1 MKNTKKIQ
9 TNNVL
14 NFYLKKILDS
24 NVYDVAKETPLDF
37 ATNLSE
43 KLNNKIFLKREDTQP
58 TFSFKIRGAYNKI
71 VNLDAKDLKK
81 GIIAAS
87 AGNHAQ
93 GVSLA
98 ANKLGISSTI
108 VMPNTTPRV
117 KVEAVKQLGSK
128 IIISGDSYSDA
139 YEYAMQVGN
148 KEKLVFIHPFDD
160 DDVIAG
166 QGTVGM
172 EILRQSSSDLEAI
185 FVAVGGGGLIS
196 GVGAY
201 IKAVRPYIKIIGV
214 QTEDSDAMTKS
225 LRCKKR
231 ILLKNVGL
239 FSDGTAVKQVGKK
252 TFKLSKIVVDE
263 MILVNTD
270 EVCAAIK
277 DIFEDTRC
285 IQEPAGA
292 LALAGLKKWVNLN
305 KISAKNIVAITCG
318 ANINFD
324 RLRFISERSELGEE
338 KETLL
343 SVTLP
348 EERGSFLKFCSL
360 IENRNVTEFNYRI
373 SNDSSA
379 NVFVGI
385 QVKDR
390 AEGKVVIK
398 VLKKEGFLVND
409 LTYDELS
416 KLHVRHMVGGRST
429 LATNEKLYRFEFP
442 ERPGALMKFL
452 SSMNS
457 GWNISL
463 FHYRNHG
470 SDTGRIMVGLQVPTG
485 EADELNIFLKSLGY
499 NYVNETKNT
508 AYNLFLK

>member
-1 MKNTKKIQ
+1 M
-9 TNNVL
+9 L

-24 NVYDVAKETPLDF
+24 RVYEVAKETPLEF
-37 ATNLSE
+37 AANLSE
-43 KLNNKIFLKREDTQP
+43 KFKKKIFLKREDTQP

-71 VNLDAKDLKK
+71 VNLSNKQQKK

-98 ANKLGISSTI
+98 AKTLGVSSTI
-108 VMPNTTPRV
+108 VMPSTTPIV
-117 KVEAVKQLGSK
+117 KIEAVKKLGSK
-128 IIISGDSYSDA
+128 IIIIGDSYSDA
-139 YEYAMQVGN
+139 YDHAIKISK
-148 KEKLVFIHPFDD
+148 KENLIFIHPFDD
-160 DDVIAG
+160 DEVIAG
-166 QGTVGM
+166 QGTIGM
-172 EILRQSSSDLEAI
+172 EILRQNTSEIEAI
-185 FVAVGGGGLIS
+185 FIAVGGGGLIS

-201 IKAVRPYIKIIGV
+201 IKSIRPEIKIIGV
-214 QTEDSDAMTKS
+214 QTEDSDAMSRS
-225 LRCKKR
+225 LRSGKR
-231 ILLKNVGL
+231 IRLSNVGL
-239 FSDGTAVKQVGKK
+239 FSDGTAVKQVGQK
-252 TFKLSKIVVDE
+252 TFKLSQIVVDE
-263 MILVNTD
+263 IILVNTD

-292 LALAGLKKWVNLN
+292 LALAGLKKWVYAN
-305 KISAKNIVAITCG
+305 KSISKDLIAITCG

-338 KETLL
+338 KEALL

-348 EERGSFLKFCSL
+348 EKRGSFLKFCRS

-379 NVFVGI
+379 NLFVGL
-385 QVKDR
+385 QVKNKN
-390 AEGKVVIK
+390 EGNTLIK
-398 VLKKEGFLVND
+398 KLRREGFLVND
-409 LTYDELS
+409 LTFDELS
-416 KLHVRHMVGGRST
+416 KLHIRHMVGGRSS
-429 LATNEKLYRFEFP
+429 LAINEKLYRFEFP

-457 GWNISL
+457 SWNISL

-470 SDTGRIMVGLQVPTG
+470 SDVGRIMVGLQVPLK
-485 EADELNIFLKSLGY
+485 EAVDFNSFLKSLGY
-499 NYVNETKNT
+499 NYINETKNT

>member
-1 MKNTKKIQ
+1 MKKVQSK
-9 TNNVL
+9 NVL

-24 NVYDVAKETPLDF
+24 RVYDVAKETSLDF
-37 ATNLSE
+37 ADNLSE

-58 TFSFKIRGAYNKI
+58 TLSFNSRSAYNKI
-71 VNLDAKDLKK
+71 ANLKSSELKK

-98 ANKLGISSTI
+98 ANKLGIKSTI
-108 VMPNTTPRV
+108 VMPKTTPRV
-117 KVEAVKQLGSK
+117 KVEAVLKLGSK
-128 IIISGDSYSDA
+128 IIITGDSYSDA
-139 YEYAMQVGN
+139 YEHAFRISK
-148 KEKLVFIHPFDD
+148 KEKLNFIHPFDD

-166 QGTVGM
+166 QGTIGM
-172 EILRQSSSDLEAI
+172 EILRQSSGDIDAI

-201 IKAVRPYIKIIGV
+201 IKAIKPEIKIIGV
-214 QTEDSDAMTKS
+214 QTEDSSAMSKS
-225 LRCKKR
+225 LKSKKR
-231 ILLKNVGL
+231 IILKNVGL
-239 FSDGTAVKQVGKK
+239 FSDGTAVKQVGEK
-252 TFKLSKIVVDE
+252 TFKLSQIVVDE
-263 MILVNTD
+263 MVLVNTD

-292 LALAGLKKWVNLN
+292 LALAGLKRWVVLN
-305 KISAKNIVAITCG
+305 KSSSMNLIAITCG

-338 KETLL
+338 REALL
-343 SVTLP
+343 SITLP
-348 EERGSFLKFCSL
+348 EERGIFLKFCSL
-360 IENRNVTEFNYRI
+360 IDNINVTEFNYRI
-373 SNDSSA
+373 SDDSTA
-379 NVFVGI
+379 NLFVGI
-385 QVKDR
+385 QVKDKI
-390 AEGKVVIK
+390 EGKIVIDK
-398 VLKKEGFLVND
+398 LRNEGFIVND
-409 LTYDELS
+409 LTNDELS
-416 KLHVRHMVGGRST
+416 KLHVRHMVGGSSN
-429 LATNEKLYRFEFP
+429 LAINERIYRFEFP

-457 GWNISL
+457 SWNISL

-470 SDTGRIMVGLQVPTG
+470 SDTGRIMVGLQVPPKETN
-485 EADELNIFLKSLGY
+485 DLNIFLKSLGY